1 MSPDPRALTRRAAEV
16 RRDAAAAAALHD
28 LAREGA
34 ERLSAE
40 LDAFLAFLW
49 RARARPAFLW
59 RARAHLTRYST
70 TPPPLAQQVPG
81 APIIAPGS

>member
-1 MSPDPRALTRRAAEV
+1 MSPDPRALTRLAAEV

-49 RARARPAFLW
+49 RARA
-59 RARAHLTRYST
+59 HLTRYST
-70 TPPPLAQQVPG
+70 TPPPLSQHVPG
-81 APIIAPGS
+81 APITAPGS